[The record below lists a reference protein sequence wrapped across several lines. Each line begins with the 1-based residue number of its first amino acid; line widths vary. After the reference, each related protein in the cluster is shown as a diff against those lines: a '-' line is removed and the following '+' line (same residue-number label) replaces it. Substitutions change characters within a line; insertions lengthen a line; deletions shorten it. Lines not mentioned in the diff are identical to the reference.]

1 VSERTRDTAAV
12 RSAERGGGASLRV
25 LHLGFEDPA
34 MPGAGGGSLRT
45 HEINSRLAAD
55 GMDVTVLTTRFPG
68 CADRVQDGVRY
79 VHVGAGPCGSRLS
92 RTLGYV
98 LGLPGAV
105 RRQLAERDADLVV
118 EDFFAPFASMAAPRW
133 TRRPTIGV
141 VQWLGAKEKSAQYHL
156 PLVPLQTFGVRSHRR
171 LVAVS
176 ADTGAQLRAI
186 NPALEVDVIGNGV
199 DPALFDQ
206 PQRAGRDVVYIGRLE
221 LGGKG
226 LDLLLDAWHRVH
238 GQVDGQLVIAGQGH
252 DEARVRR
259 EVARLGLGDRV
270 RFVGWVSGEEKAR
283 LLAGARAVAMPSRIE
298 TFGIVAVE
306 AFAAATPVVA
316 FAIPSLREVVPDG
329 AGFAVPPFDV
339 AEYAKRL
346 AEVCDDADLALA
358 MGAEGRRFARGYDW
372 DALAARQ
379 AEVYRAAAVQAA
391 VR

>member
-1 VSERTRDTAAV
+1 MTETDRSTVRTDTG
-12 RSAERGGGASLRV
+12 RGSLHV

-45 HEINSRLAAD
+45 HEIDRRLVAD
-55 GMDVTVLTTRFPG
+55 GMDVTVFTTRFPG
-68 CADRVQDGVRY
+68 CVDRVQDGVRY

-98 LGLPGAV
+98 SGLPRAV
-105 RRQLAERDADLVV
+105 RRHCAEHRTDLVV

-133 TRRPTIGV
+133 TGRPTIGV
-141 VQWLGAKEKSAQYHL
+141 VQWLGAGEKSAQYHL
-156 PLVPLQTFGVRSHRR
+156 PLVPLQNFGVRSHRR

-176 ADTGAQLRAI
+176 ADTGAQLQAI
-186 NPALEVDVIGNGV
+186 NPALEVEVIGNGV

-206 PQRAGRDVVYIGRLE
+206 PQQAGRDVVYIGRLE
-221 LGGKG
+221 YGGKG
-226 LDLLLDAWHRVH
+226 LDLLLDAWSRIHE
-238 GQVDGQLVIAGQGH
+238 QVDGDLVVAGQGH
-252 DEARVRR
+252 DEDRVRR
-259 EVARLGLGDRV
+259 EVTRLGLDDRV
-270 RFVGWVSGEEKAR
+270 RLVGWVRGEEKAR

-306 AFAAATPVVA
+306 GFAAATPVVA

-329 AGFAVPPFDV
+329 AGFAVPAFEVEP
-339 AEYAKRL
+339 YAQRL
-346 AEVCDDADLALA
+346 LQVCTDTELALK
-358 MGAEGRRFARGYDW
+358 MGAAGRAFAAGYDW

-379 AEVYRAAAVQAA
+379 AEVYRAAAVEVG

>member
-1 VSERTRDTAAV
+1 MTEFDPPH
-12 RSAERGGGASLRV
+12 V

-45 HEINSRLAAD
+45 HEINRRLVAAD
-55 GMDVTVLTTRFPG
+55 GMDVTVFTTRFPG
-68 CADRVQDGVRY
+68 CVDRVQDGVRY

-98 LGLPGAV
+98 AGLPGAV
-105 RRQLAERDADLVV
+105 RRHVAGHRTDLVV

-133 TRRPTIGV
+133 TRRPTIAV

-156 PLVPLQTFGVRSHRR
+156 PLVPLQNFGVRSHRR

-176 ADTGAQLRAI
+176 GDTGDQLRAI
-186 NPALEVDVIGNGV
+186 NPALEVEVIGNGI
-199 DPALFDQ
+199 DRALFDQ
-206 PQRAGRDVVYIGRLE
+206 PQQAGRDVVYVGRLE
-221 LGGKG
+221 FGGKG
-226 LDLLLDAWHRVH
+226 LDLLLDAWHRIH
-238 GQVDGQLVIAGQGH
+238 EQVDGRLVIAGQGH
-252 DEARVRR
+252 DEARLRR
-259 EVARLGLGDRV
+259 EVARLGLDDRV
-270 RFVGWVSGEEKAR
+270 RFAGWVSGEEKAR

-316 FAIPSLREVVPDG
+316 FAIPSLREVVPEG

-339 AEYAKRL
+339 TEYAKRL
-346 AEVCDDADLALA
+346 AEVCDDADLAVQ
-358 MGAEGRRFARGYDW
+358 MGAEGRRFAAGYDW

-379 AEVYRAAAVQAA
+379 AEVYRAAAVEVAA
-391 VR
+391 R